1 MEQKQKWPSVVSRV
15 SQSHLPSAPCGFV
28 GEKVDRGSPFIFRF
42 ERKAKLREH
51 RGGKWRTGGGGGSN
65 ER

>member
-15 SQSHLPSAPCGFV
+15 SQSHLPPAPCGFV

-42 ERKAKLREH
+42 ERKEAPGASRWKVED
-51 RGGKWRTGGGGGSN
+51 WRGGGGSN

>member
-28 GEKVDRGSPFIFRF
+28 GKKVDRGSPFIFRF
-42 ERKAKLREH
+42 ERREESIAVES
-51 RGGKWRTGGGGGSN
+51 GGLGGGGGGSN